1 MPRGAGRNMAG
12 EKAKDFKGTIKKL
25 IKYMSAFKVH
35 MLFVAV
41 FAICGTVFNIVGPKI
56 QRSGEQG
63 FRRRRDGFCKN
74 RPDSSDHPRTVCDQ
88 RPVYVYPGNY
98 HDRSFPED
106 DIQIEKRNIR
116 EDQPYANEL
125 F

>member
-56 QRSGEQG
+56 SRKSDHRDLQRSGEQG
-63 FRRRRDGFCKN
+63 FRRRGMDFARIGQILLITLGLYVI
-74 RPDSSDHPRTVCDQ
+74 SALCD
-88 RPVYVYPGNY
+88 VYPGDY

-106 DIQIEKRNIR
+106 DIT
-116 EDQPYANEL
+116 D
-125 F
+125 